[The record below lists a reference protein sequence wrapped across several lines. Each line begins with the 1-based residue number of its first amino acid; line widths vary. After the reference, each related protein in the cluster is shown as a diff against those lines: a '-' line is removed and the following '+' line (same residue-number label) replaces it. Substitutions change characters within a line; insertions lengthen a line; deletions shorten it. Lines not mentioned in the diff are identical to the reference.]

1 MMLVDASVWVAR
13 LLPADVHHERCKLWM
28 REQVREAEIFAA
40 PELLLAELAGAI
52 ARRTG
57 SPQLAK
63 QTLTIMLQI
72 PELRLLKL
80 QGELVGTAAQLAAE
94 YGLRGADAFYSAA
107 ALQLSIP
114 LITLDADQHERTSR
128 FAKSTLLA

>member
-13 LLPADVHHERCKLWM
+13 LLPDDVHHERCKSWM
-28 REQVREAEIFAA
+28 MEQVQAAERFAA
-40 PELLLAELAGAI
+40 PELLLAELGGAI

-63 QTLTIMLQI
+63 QTLAVILRI

-80 QGELVGTAAQLAAE
+80 QGELVSTAAQLAAE

-107 ALQLSIP
+107 AAQLTIP
-114 LITLDADQHERTSR
+114 LVTLDVDQHERTVR
-128 FAKSTLLA
+128 FTKSILLA